1 MRRLLLS
8 LALSLPLAAE
18 PLELYRWFHAHPE
31 LSNQEKQT
39 AARLAQELRQLGLE
53 VEEGIGGTGIMAI
66 LRGKP
71 GGPVV
76 LYRAD
81 MDALPVQEA
90 TGLVYA
96 SQVAGVMHACGHDL
110 HMACAV
116 SALGQLS
123 KKRDQWSGSIV
134 FVGQPAEEVGAG
146 ARQML
151 ADPRFQQVLKKAGG
165 TPRLALA
172 LHDSATLAVG
182 QVSLSDGY
190 INANVDSVDIVVH
203 GLGGHGAH
211 PDSAVDPI
219 VMASEIVM
227 SLQTIISRRLEPGAK
242 AVITVGKFVAGNKH
256 NIIPPKAE
264 LALTVRSY
272 DEPTRQK
279 LLSEI
284 RHVTQSVAAA
294 YHAPQPPEVKVDEV
308 DFVPSV
314 YNDPAWTLR
323 LVRVLEKRLG
333 KNNLIQQSPSMGGE
347 DFSEFS
353 RRLKI
358 PGVMFS
364 LGAVDPAL
372 VQKGGALPG
381 LHSDRFAPDAGPAI
395 KVGAQLVEDCLLESL
410 QPGP

>member
-1 MRRLLLS
+1 MRSLLL
-8 LALSLPLAAE
+8 ALCLAAPVMAD
-18 PLELYRWFHAHPE
+18 PLELYRWFHTHPE
-31 LSNQEKQT
+31 LSNKETQT
-39 AARLAQELRQLGLE
+39 AARLAQELKTLGLE
-53 VEEGIGGTGIMAI
+53 VTEGIGGTGIMAI

-90 TGLVYA
+90 TGLAYA
-96 SQVAGVMHACGHDL
+96 SQVPEVMHACGHDL

-116 SALGQLS
+116 AALGELA
-123 KKRDQWSGSIV
+123 KKRDQWSGTIV
-134 FVGQPAEEVGAG
+134 FVGQPAEEIGAG
-146 ARQML
+146 AKAML
-151 ADPRFQQVLKKAGG
+151 ADPRFAQVLQKAGG
-165 TPRLALA
+165 TPRLAFA
-172 LHDSATLAVG
+172 LHDSATLPVG
-182 QVSLSDGY
+182 QISLSDGY

-211 PDSAVDPI
+211 PDSAIDPI
-219 VMASEIVM
+219 VMASEIVL

-242 AVITVGKFVAGNKH
+242 AVITVGKFVAGSKH

-272 DEPTRQK
+272 DEPTRQR

-284 RHVTQSVAAA
+284 RHVAQNVAAA
-294 YHAPQPPEVKVDEV
+294 YHAPKPPEVKVDEA
-308 DFVPSV
+308 DFTPSV
-314 YNDPAWTLR
+314 YNDPTWTKR
-323 LVRVLEKRLG
+323 LMPVFEKRLG
-333 KNNLIQQSPSMGGE
+333 KANLIEQSPSMGGE

-372 VQKGGALPG
+372 VKKGGPLPG
-381 LHSDRFAPDAGPAI
+381 LHSDKFAPDAGPAL
-395 KVGAQLVEDCLLESL
+395 KVGAQLVEDCLLETL
-410 QPGP
+410 R